1 MNVERRSYKM
11 YRREIL
17 LKPALIGWSLTV
29 LICLLWTPAFSQT
42 IIEEWN
48 AVKAPPAPELKTVK
62 IDPKVTALLMLD
74 FNKQTCNAERRPR
87 CIVSIPKVQKLL
99 TEARAKG
106 IPVVY
111 SLSSGAAAAD
121 IAKELAPLPGEP
133 VVSSGPD
140 KFLGTDLEKIL
151 KEKGVKTVIAV
162 GTASHGAVLY
172 TASGAALRGM
182 QVIVPVDGISAE
194 NTYAEQY
201 VAWHLLN
208 APRISTLVTLTR
220 IDLIGY

>member
-1 MNVERRSYKM
+1 
-11 YRREIL
+11 
-17 LKPALIGWSLTV
+17 
-29 LICLLWTPAFSQT
+29 
-42 IIEEWN
+42 
-48 AVKAPPAPELKTVK
+48 
-62 IDPKVTALLMLD
+62 MLD
-74 FNKQTCNAERRPR
+74 FNKQACNAERRPR
-87 CIVSIPKVQKLL
+87 CIASIPKVQKLL
-99 TEARAKG
+99 TEARGKG
-106 IPVVY
+106 VSVIHSV
-111 SLSSGAAAAD
+111 SSGAAVAD
-121 IAKELAPLPGEP
+121 IAKELAPLAGEP

-151 KEKGVKTVIAV
+151 KDKDVKTVIAV

-208 APRISTLVTLTR
+208 APRISTLVTLTK

>member
-1 MNVERRSYKM
+1 MKM
-11 YRREIL
+11 YKREIL
-17 LKPALIGWSLTV
+17 LKSTLMGWPLAV
-29 LICLLWTPAFSQT
+29 VICLLWAPAFSQT
-42 IIEEWN
+42 IVDEWA
-48 AVKAPPAPELKTVK
+48 AVKVPPAPELKTVK
-62 IDPKVTALLMLD
+62 IDSRGTALLMLD

-87 CIVSIPKVQKLL
+87 CVASIPKVQKLL

-106 IPVVY
+106 IPVIY
-111 SLSSGAAAAD
+111 SLSAGAAVAD
-121 IAKELAPLPGEP
+121 IAKELAPVTGEP

-140 KFLGTDLEKIL
+140 KFFGTDLEKIL
-151 KEKGVKTVIAV
+151 REKGVKTVMVV

-194 NTYAEQY
+194 VTYAEQY

-208 APRISTLVTLTR
+208 APRISTLVTLTKV
-220 IDLIGY
+220 DLIGY

>member
-1 MNVERRSYKM
+1 MVLRST
-11 YRREIL
+11 
-17 LKPALIGWSLTV
+17 LKGWSLAV

-48 AVKAPPAPELKTVK
+48 AVKAPPAPELKSVK
-62 IDPKVTALLMLD
+62 IDSKVTALLMLD

-87 CIVSIPKVQKLL
+87 CIASIPKVQKLL

-106 IPVVY
+106 VPVIY
-111 SLSSGAAAAD
+111 TLSAGAAAAD
-121 IAKELAPLPGEP
+121 IAKELAPLAGEP
-133 VVSSGPD
+133 VVASGPD
-140 KFLGTDLEKIL
+140 KFFGTDLEKIL
-151 KEKGVKTVIAV
+151 KEKGINTVIAV

-182 QVIVPVDGISAE
+182 KVIVPVDGMSAE

-208 APRISTLVTLTR
+208 APRISTLVTLTK

>member
-1 MNVERRSYKM
+1 M
-11 YRREIL
+11 YRRETVL
-17 LKPALIGWSLTV
+17 RSTLIGWSLAV
-29 LICLLWTPAFSQT
+29 VICLLWTPAFSQT
-42 IIEEWN
+42 IIDEWN
-48 AVKAPPAPELKTVK
+48 TVKVPPAPELKSVK

-87 CIVSIPKVQKLL
+87 CIASIPKVQKLL

-106 IPVVY
+106 VPVIY

-140 KFLGTDLEKIL
+140 KFFGTDLEKIL
-151 KEKGVKTVIAV
+151 KEKGIKTVITV

-172 TASGAALRGM
+172 TASGAALRGI
-182 QVIVPVDGISAE
+182 QVIVPVDGMSAE

-208 APRISTLVTLTR
+208 APRISTLVTLTK